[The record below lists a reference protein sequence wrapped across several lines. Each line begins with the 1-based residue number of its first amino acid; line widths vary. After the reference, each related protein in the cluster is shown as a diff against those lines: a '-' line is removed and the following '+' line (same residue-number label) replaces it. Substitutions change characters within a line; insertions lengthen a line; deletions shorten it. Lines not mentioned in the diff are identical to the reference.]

1 MTLADFILL
10 SIGVTLAL
18 GIIVLLLLMGR
29 SYEWALVGKYL
40 RKRRIAWVSLIAV
53 ALCTTMVL
61 VVISVMGGWLRM
73 ARTNFRG
80 LSGDVIVQSGSL
92 SGFPH
97 YQEMIAEIQK
107 LPEVS
112 AAVPV
117 IQTYGLINIDYKKT
131 MGVQV
136 YGYPIDRIGLVNA
149 FPKSLWRQHNQ
160 WVEWADGGPIS
171 SSDRRMVREVYKLDV
186 REGPPLL
193 KLTDDERKR
202 LRAVLP
208 EAQKIS
214 DDARGKLQ
222 RYSEARAQGRQL
234 PEVASTQ
241 EEYDKLLDKTSA
253 GRVVKELL
261 DGGSEPTADE
271 RRLIRETVG
280 DDLLADPDKLLAPDE
295 KERKLAREMAERM
308 LKDASFKPFL
318 SPEDYKAEYKRRNP
332 KAREHLVEES
342 AKWYGI
348 IAGNGVVNVRKD
360 KTGQF
365 TNRGDFLYRLPVT
378 LTVIGVPESGEVK
391 MEAPPP
397 SRPYWIVDTSRTKV
411 WQYDSNT
418 VYVPF
423 EVLQLDLGM
432 QEQQATRD
440 DGSTEIIPGRTSE
453 IHVDVKAPH
462 DQDLIPIRDKINRV
476 VTDVLE
482 KHKYN
487 RAWPEARTWEQ
498 SQAKWLGAIEKE
510 MVLVTGL
517 FGLISIVAIFLIF
530 CIFYMIV
537 VEKTKDIGIIKSVG
551 ATSGGVAGIF
561 IGYGAAIGV
570 VGAGLGLLLGFLIVH
585 NINTLH
591 DWLGQAM
598 GVVIWDPEIYAFDTI
613 PNTMSPVHVARILGA
628 AIIASILGA
637 LVPAIRAARMH
648 PVEALRW
655 E

>member
-1 MTLADFILL
+1 
-10 SIGVTLAL
+10 
-18 GIIVLLLLMGR
+18 
-29 SYEWALVGKYL
+29 
-40 RKRRIAWVSLIAV
+40 
-53 ALCTTMVL
+53 
-61 VVISVMGGWLRM
+61 
-73 ARTNFRG
+73 
-80 LSGDVIVQSGSL
+80 VIVQSGSL

-97 YQEMIAEIQK
+97 YQEMIAEIEK

-136 YGYPIDRIGLVNA
+136 FGYPLDRIGQVNA
-149 FPKSLWRQHNQ
+149 FPKSLWRQYGQ
-160 WVEWADGGPIS
+160 WVEWADGAPIS
-171 SSDRRMVREVYKLDV
+171 SIDRRTLREVYKLDV
-186 REGPPLL
+186 REGPALI
-193 KLTDDERKR
+193 KLTEDERKR
-202 LRAVLP
+202 LRAALP
-208 EAQKIS
+208 KAQQIS
-214 DDARGKLQ
+214 NDARGKLQ
-222 RYSEARAQGRQL
+222 KFAEARAQGRQST
-234 PEVASTQ
+234 EIASTQ
-241 EEYDKLLDKTSA
+241 EEYEKILDQASVA
-253 GRVVKELL
+253 RVVKDLAE
-261 DGGSEPTADE
+261 GTTEATADD
-271 RRLIRETVG
+271 RRLIRETVD

-295 KERKLAREMAERM
+295 RERAIARETADKM

-318 SPEDYKAEYKRRNP
+318 PPEEYKAEYKRRNP

-348 IAGNGVVNVRKD
+348 IPGNGVVNVRKD
-360 KTGQF
+360 KTGAF
-365 TNRGDFLYRLPVT
+365 KNRGDFLYRLPVT
-378 LTVIGVPESGEVK
+378 LTVIGIPESGDVK

-423 EVLQLDLGM
+423 DVLQLDLGM
-432 QEQQATRD
+432 QEQSATRA
-440 DGSTEIIPGRTSE
+440 DGSTEVIPGRTSE
-453 IHVDVKAPH
+453 IHVAIRPPH
-462 DQDLIPIRDKINRV
+462 NQDLVPIRDKINRV
-476 VTDVLE
+476 VNDVLD
-482 KHKYN
+482 KHNYT
-487 RAWPEARTWEQ
+487 RARPDARTWEQ

-517 FGLISIVAIFLIF
+517 FGLISVVAIFLIF

-551 ATSGGVAGIF
+551 ATPGGVAGIF
-561 IGYGAAIGV
+561 IGYGAAIGI
-570 VGAGLGLLLGFLIVH
+570 VGAGLGLLMGWAIVH

-613 PNTMSPVHVARILGA
+613 PNTMNPVHVARILGA

-637 LVPAIRAARMH
+637 VLPAILAARMH